1 MIDAVVGAIM
11 LAVTKIPDDVVLAL
25 REAYEREESEIAR
38 FNLGNILRSIEIGK
52 IESIPVRQDTG
63 TLTFPVK
70 ARSKMHFK
78 GRKN

>member
-1 MIDAVVGAIM
+1 LIDAVVGAIM

-38 FNLGNILRSIEIGK
+38 FNLGNILRSIEIGE

-70 ARSKMHFK
+70 AGSKMHFK